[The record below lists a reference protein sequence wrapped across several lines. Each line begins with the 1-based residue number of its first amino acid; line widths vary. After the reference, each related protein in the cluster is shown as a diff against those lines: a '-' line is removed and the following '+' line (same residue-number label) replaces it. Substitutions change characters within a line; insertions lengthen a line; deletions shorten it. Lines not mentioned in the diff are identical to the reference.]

1 MRRRGLHVPHLLL
14 LRLHLRHQEEV
25 NCITCGVAMGYAAG
39 HARQTATMR
48 TETYTHGAT
57 TTSLAEMHGRFLQFL
72 RARVGDAATAED
84 ILQAAYVKALEH
96 EAELRESESS
106 VAWFYRILRNAVAD
120 HFRQTAVRSKAA
132 AQIAAE
138 WKEGYELELEA
149 ATCACMREAVRELKP
164 GYRAAIER
172 VDLGG
177 ESMESFAEAE
187 GTTANNAYVRMHRAR
202 KAVAKKLIEVCGTC
216 ATHKCIDC
224 TCKRR
229 ESTFD

>member
-1 MRRRGLHVPHLLL
+1 MPHLRL
-14 LRLHLRHQEEV
+14 LRLHLRSKEEV
-25 NCITCGVAMGYAAG
+25 NCIACGAAMGCAAG
-39 HARQTATMR
+39 HAPQTATMQSK
-48 TETYTHGAT
+48 TYKHGAT

-72 RARVGDAATAED
+72 RARIGDAATAED

-120 HFRQTAVRSKAA
+120 HFRQTTIRSKAVE
-132 AQIAAE
+132 QIAAE

-149 ATCACMREAVRELKP
+149 ETCACIREAVRELKF

-177 ESMESFAEAE
+177 ESMESFAAAE
-187 GTTANNAYVRMHRAR
+187 GTTVNNAYVRVHRAR
-202 KAVAKKLIEVCGTC
+202 KAVAKKLMEVCGTC

-224 TCKRR
+224 TCKHPLP
-229 ESTFD
+229 EEIGTPEHSE